1 MAASSDR
8 LGGLHA
14 MFTAYWEHR
23 FAAAELS
30 FEDEGY
36 IPLTSNDLAVVRA
49 FLKDNNITAEPG
61 GDKDLAL
68 LGDQLAKDLKGSG
81 VNQAEL
87 DGIIEEA
94 KQWMGTHTAH

>member
-1 MAASSDR
+1 
-8 LGGLHA
+8 

-23 FAAAELS
+23 FAAAELT

-61 GDKDLAL
+61 GDKDLAR
-68 LGDQLAKDLKGSG
+68 LGEQLARDLKGS
-81 VNQAEL
+81 VNQDEL
-87 DGIIEEA
+87 AGIMDEA
-94 KQWMGTHTAH
+94 KQWMGVPH

>member
-23 FAAAELS
+23 FAAAELT

-61 GDKDLAL
+61 GDKDLAR
-68 LGDQLAKDLKGSG
+68 LGEQLARDLKGS
-81 VNQAEL
+81 VNQDEL
-87 DGIIEEA
+87 AGIMDEA
-94 KQWMGTHTAH
+94 KQWMGVAH

>member
-23 FAAAELS
+23 FAAAELT

-61 GDKDLAL
+61 GDKDLAR
-68 LGDQLAKDLKGSG
+68 LGEQLARDLKGS
-81 VNQAEL
+81 VNQDEL
-87 DGIIEEA
+87 AGIMDEA
-94 KQWMGTHTAH
+94 KQWMGVPH

>member
-61 GDKDLAL
+61 GDKDLAR
-68 LGDQLAKDLKGSG
+68 LGDQLARDLKGS
-81 VNQAEL
+81 VNQDEL
-87 DGIIEEA
+87 AGIMEEA
-94 KQWMGTHTAH
+94 KQWMGVPH

>member
-61 GDKDLAL
+61 GDKDLAR
-68 LGDQLAKDLKGSG
+68 LGEQLARDLKGS
-81 VNQAEL
+81 VNQDEL
-87 DGIIEEA
+87 AGIMDEA
-94 KQWMGTHTAH
+94 KQWMGVPH

>member
-1 MAASSDR
+1 
-8 LGGLHA
+8 

-61 GDKDLAL
+61 GDKDLAR
-68 LGDQLAKDLKGSG
+68 LGEQLARDLKGS
-81 VNQAEL
+81 VNQDEL
-87 DGIIEEA
+87 AGIMDEA
-94 KQWMGTHTAH
+94 KQWMGVPH

>member
-23 FAAAELS
+23 FAAAELT

-61 GDKDLAL
+61 GDKDLAR
-68 LGDQLAKDLKGSG
+68 LGEQLARDLKGS
-81 VNQAEL
+81 VNQDEL
-87 DGIIEEA
+87 AGIMEEA
-94 KQWMGTHTAH
+94 KQWMGVPH

>member
-8 LGGLHA
+8 LGNLHT

-23 FAAAELS
+23 FEAAELG

-61 GDKDLAL
+61 GDKDLAR
-68 LGDQLAKDLKGSG
+68 LGAQLAADLKGS

-87 DGIIEEA
+87 DGILKDAEG
-94 KQWMGTHTAH
+94 WMGVQH